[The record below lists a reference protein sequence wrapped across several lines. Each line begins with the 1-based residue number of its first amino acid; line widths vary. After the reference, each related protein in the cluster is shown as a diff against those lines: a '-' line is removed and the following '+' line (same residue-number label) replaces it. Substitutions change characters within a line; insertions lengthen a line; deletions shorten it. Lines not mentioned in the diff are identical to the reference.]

1 MTQSDRPKTPIE
13 PWAPASVAG
22 IPSCYWSELEFSG
35 NGAERLESADM
46 LL

>member
-1 MTQSDRPKTPIE
+1 MSPSDRPETPVE

-22 IPSCYWSELEFSG
+22 VSSCYWSELEFSG
-35 NGAERLESADM
+35 NGAERLESTGM